1 MQDIDI
7 IDSMSEEISS
17 VLKKN
22 LYVLLN
28 PIMEEQNKTNEA
40 LLNFP
45 ITQKLT
51 NKIKQLETKLLE
63 SNCQKN
69 IKIFELRQ
77 EIKKR
82 DEKIKGLE
90 KQLNTI
96 CSIKL
101 EVKELDTVKE
111 EVDLDSISIVSN
123 GTNKKIDNKPIKLST
138 NIWNTLGSD
147 DEEDEGYNYSE
158 DDDEEEVED
167 ASKLNSSHEEGEAED
182 DEDDEEEEVEAED
195 EEDDEEEVEAEDAAK
210 LNSSHE
216 EVEAEDEEDDEEEE
230 VEAEDDNKNSSF
242 ISTVLRA
249 QQNAD
254 NYETIDTA
262 SDQEEEVVEKAIEN
276 KENLNS
282 SDEEE
287 LELEEIVINEIKYLT
302 DSRVNGTIY
311 KCDEDGEIIED
322 DEGDLIIV
330 GKFDNKRSELYF

>member
-1 MQDIDI
+1 MQDSDI
-7 IDSMSEEISS
+7 IASMSEEISC

-51 NKIKQLETKLLE
+51 NKIKELEKKLLE

-82 DEKIKGLE
+82 DEKIEDLE
-90 KQLNTI
+90 KQLNNI

-101 EVKELDTVKE
+101 EVKELDTGKE
-111 EVDLDSISIVSN
+111 EVDLDSINIVSN

-138 NIWNTLGSD
+138 NMWSTLESD
-147 DEEDEGYNYSE
+147 DEEDDGYNYSE
-158 DDDEEEVED
+158 EDDEEVEEDAEGDEEEDAEGDEEEEAEGDEEEVEEV
-167 ASKLNSSHEEGEAED
+167 A
-182 DEDDEEEEVEAED
+182 EDDEEED
-195 EEDDEEEVEAEDAAK
+195 
-210 LNSSHE
+210 S
-216 EVEAEDEEDDEEEE
+216 
-230 VEAEDDNKNSSF
+230 
-242 ISTVLRA
+242 
-249 QQNAD
+249 
-254 NYETIDTA
+254 
-262 SDQEEEVVEKAIEN
+262 
-276 KENLNS
+276 
-282 SDEEE
+282 EEE

-302 DSRVNGTIY
+302 DSKINGTIY

-322 DEGDLIIV
+322 AEGDLIIV
-330 GKFDNKRSELYF
+330 GKINNKKSELYF

>member
-1 MQDIDI
+1 MQDSDI
-7 IDSMSEEISS
+7 ITSISEEISC

-51 NKIKQLETKLLE
+51 NKIKQLEMKLLE

-77 EIKKR
+77 EIKRK
-82 DEKIKGLE
+82 DEKIKDLE
-90 KQLNTI
+90 KQLNNI

-101 EVKELDTVKE
+101 EVKELNTVNE
-111 EVDLDSISIVSN
+111 EVDLDSINIISH

-138 NIWNTLGSD
+138 NMWNLLGS
-147 DEEDEGYNYSE
+147 DEEDEEYDEEYDGYHYSE
-158 DDDEEEVED
+158 DDDEEVED
-167 ASKLNSSHEEGEAED
+167 ASKLNSSHEEVEAQD
-182 DEDDEEEEVEAED
+182 DEDSPNMFKNCQNITDVTVDKEEA
-195 EEDDEEEVEAEDAAK
+195 
-210 LNSSHE
+210 
-216 EVEAEDEEDDEEEE
+216 
-230 VEAEDDNKNSSF
+230 
-242 ISTVLRA
+242 
-249 QQNAD
+249 
-254 NYETIDTA
+254 
-262 SDQEEEVVEKAIEN
+262 DQEEN
-276 KENLNS
+276 QNS
-282 SDEEE
+282 DSEEE

-302 DSRVNGTIY
+302 DCKINGTIY

>member
-1 MQDIDI
+1 MQDSDFITSI
-7 IDSMSEEISS
+7 SEEISC

-51 NKIKQLETKLLE
+51 NKIKELEKKLLE

-82 DEKIKGLE
+82 DEKIKDLE
-90 KQLNTI
+90 KQLNNI

-101 EVKELDTVKE
+101 EVKELDTVNE
-111 EVDLDSISIVSN
+111 EVDLDSINIISH

-138 NIWNTLGSD
+138 NMWNLLGSD
-147 DEEDEGYNYSE
+147 
-158 DDDEEEVED
+158 
-167 ASKLNSSHEEGEAED
+167 EEGEEY
-182 DEDDEEEEVEAED
+182 EEEYD
-195 EEDDEEEVEAEDAAK
+195 DYHYSEEDDEEVVEEKHDDEAEAQ
-210 LNSSHE
+210 
-216 EVEAEDEEDDEEEE
+216 DDEDSSNMFKNCQNIIDVTVDKEE
-230 VEAEDDNKNSSF
+230 A
-242 ISTVLRA
+242 
-249 QQNAD
+249 
-254 NYETIDTA
+254 
-262 SDQEEEVVEKAIEN
+262 DQEEN
-276 KENLNS
+276 QNS
-282 SDEEE
+282 DSEEE

-302 DSRVNGTIY
+302 DCKINGTIY

-322 DEGDLIIV
+322 DDGDLIIV

>member
-1 MQDIDI
+1 MQDSDI
-7 IDSMSEEISS
+7 IASMSEEISC

-51 NKIKQLETKLLE
+51 NKIKELEKKLLE

-82 DEKIKGLE
+82 DEKIKDLE
-90 KQLNTI
+90 KQLNKI

-101 EVKELDTVKE
+101 EVKELDTGKE
-111 EVDLDSISIVSN
+111 EVDLDSINIVSN

-138 NIWNTLGSD
+138 NMWSTLES
-147 DEEDEGYNYSE
+147 DEEEEAEGDEDEVEE
-158 DDDEEEVED
+158 DAEGDEEEEAEGDEEEVEEV
-167 ASKLNSSHEEGEAED
+167 A
-182 DEDDEEEEVEAED
+182 EDDEEED
-195 EEDDEEEVEAEDAAK
+195 
-210 LNSSHE
+210 S
-216 EVEAEDEEDDEEEE
+216 
-230 VEAEDDNKNSSF
+230 
-242 ISTVLRA
+242 
-249 QQNAD
+249 
-254 NYETIDTA
+254 
-262 SDQEEEVVEKAIEN
+262 
-276 KENLNS
+276 
-282 SDEEE
+282 EEE

-302 DSRVNGTIY
+302 DSKINGTIY

-322 DEGDLIIV
+322 AEGDLIIV
-330 GKFDNKRSELYF
+330 GKINNKKSELYF